1 MTLPEFLE
9 MDEGGFINLTG
20 HRIGLHHVVRMY
32 ADGSSVEMIAAHY
45 PPLPLALIYRV
56 IAFYLD
62 NQVEVEGYA
71 LAHQGETDLQIV
83 QGVKV
88 PTLVELRERLKQIDR
103 TASKAG

>member
-1 MTLPEFLE
+1 MTLPDFLE

-32 ADGSSVEMIAAHY
+32 VDGSSVEMIAAHY

-56 IAFYLD
+56 IAFYLE
-62 NQVEVEGYA
+62 NQVEVGGYV
-71 LAHQGETDLQIV
+71 LAHQGETDLQIA

-103 TASKAG
+103 TASKSG